1 VARAATVVIP
11 GAVAQCTGG
20 RVVAPAFA
28 NFFRPNAPNYFLTQS
43 ILNLYNA
50 TPAYLLHYN
59 ERLPILTLLWQV
71 HCVSLERF
79 RRSVRSTRR
88 FPTEIQNTTR

>member
-1 VARAATVVIP
+1 VVIP
-11 GAVAQCTGG
+11 GAVAQCAGG

-50 TPAYLLHYN
+50 TPG
-59 ERLPILTLLWQV
+59 LPPALQRTLADFNNALTG
-71 HCVSLERF
+71 SL
-79 RRSVRSTRR
+79 RRR
-88 FPTEIQNTTR
+88 E